1 MREYAFIAGINEA
14 HLGSKKTLVTRR
26 PAVAAPIQ
34 KQLCLAPTL
43 SFLSRSSSSLNHI
56 ATNYVLIALPSLVL
70 IALQLLIP
78 FKAQIDAYPVE
89 YTKRNLA
96 EMSIYYHTPPSSPS
110 RAYYPSGFPNYRSSR
125 YYDDYGVGGG
135 GYYPRKS
142 PIFICCLKTNAF
154 ILCSSP
160 IFSYESCFVFAISTC
175 QIRFEQLQ
183 P

>member
-1 MREYAFIAGINEA
+1 
-14 HLGSKKTLVTRR
+14 
-26 PAVAAPIQ
+26 
-34 KQLCLAPTL
+34 
-43 SFLSRSSSSLNHI
+43 
-56 ATNYVLIALPSLVL
+56 
-70 IALQLLIP
+70 
-78 FKAQIDAYPVE
+78 
-89 YTKRNLA
+89 
-96 EMSIYYHTPPSSPS
+96 MSIYYHTPPSSPS

-175 QIRFEQLQ
+175 QIRFEQHQ
-183 P
+183 PWHPHSQLSTSTHSHRVITQWSITYHGAVVLRAVVDGIQHTITIHRRGGTGKTVATTVVDHAGEILRILPGMTCTHIHFRLPIVHEPGLSLFRMCCR